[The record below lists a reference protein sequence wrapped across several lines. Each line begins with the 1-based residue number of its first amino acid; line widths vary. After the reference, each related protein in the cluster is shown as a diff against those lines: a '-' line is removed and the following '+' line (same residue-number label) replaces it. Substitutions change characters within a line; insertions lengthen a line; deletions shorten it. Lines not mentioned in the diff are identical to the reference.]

1 MTKEDAQRLFELQT
15 VDSAIDDRERI
26 LAELDDGTT
35 ALAALEQ
42 ARAELAALQEDLHAK
57 QARQRKLELDLETIL
72 ADRKER
78 SARAYGG
85 TVSDLKELTALEKKI
100 EELGR
105 NADRHED
112 MILAL
117 LEEIEGVEG
126 AIAEQQARVDGLAA
140 EHTRIAAH
148 YERTTAQARAEIAEL
163 QARRAELVAQIEPAL
178 LNQYED
184 LRARFDRIA
193 VAAMRAGT
201 CSVCNV
207 AVARA
212 LHPVVARGTMVVRCD
227 SCRRILVVPE
237 EG

>member
-1 MTKEDAQRLFELQT
+1 MTKEDAQRLYELQT
-15 VDSAIDDRERI
+15 VDSAIDDRDRI
-26 LAELDDGTT
+26 LAQVDDGAS

-42 ARAELAALQEDLHAK
+42 ARAELAALQEDLHGK

-117 LEEIEGVEG
+117 LEEVESVEG
-126 AIAEQQARVDGLAA
+126 AISEQQARVDSLAA
-140 EHTRIAAH
+140 EHKRIAEH

-163 QARRAELVAQIEPAL
+163 QARREQLVAEIDPAL
-178 LNQYED
+178 LSQYED

-207 AVARA
+207 QVARA
-212 LHPVVARGTMVVRCD
+212 LQPVVARGTTLVRCD

>member
-1 MTKEDAQRLFELQT
+1 M
-15 VDSAIDDRERI
+15 V
-26 LAELDDGTT
+26 LAEVDDGSD

-42 ARAELAALQEDLHAK
+42 ARAELEALQEDLHGK

-78 SARAYGG
+78 SDRAYGG

-105 NADRHED
+105 NASRHED

-117 LEEIEGVEG
+117 LEEIESLEG
-126 AIAEQQARVDGLAA
+126 AVAEQQARVDRLSA
-140 EHTRIAAH
+140 EHQRIAAQ
-148 YERTTAQARAEIAEL
+148 YDRTTAQARTEIAEL
-163 QARRAELVAQIEPAL
+163 QERREALAAEIEPGL
-178 LNQYED
+178 LSQYEQ
-184 LRARFDRIA
+184 LRARFDGIG
-193 VAAMRAGT
+193 VAALRGGT
-201 CSVCNV
+201 CSVCKV
-207 AVARA
+207 AVPRA
-212 LHPVVARGTMVVRCD
+212 QHAVIGRGTMLIRCD